1 MQTLVLVIQTLALIV
16 SVATL
21 VCSIV
26 VYVKL
31 RKSLSDCETR
41 NSVDLNPILREVIDR
56 ADAGKAAKDHWEVM
70 KEIRD
75 KKIRQ
80 AVRLG
85 ATRYRIAQETGI
97 TESQIGRIVR

>member
-31 RKSLSDCETR
+31 RKSLSD
-41 NSVDLNPILREVIDR
+41 
-56 ADAGKAAKDHWEVM
+56 WE
-70 KEIRD
+70 
-75 KKIRQ
+75 
-80 AVRLG
+80 
-85 ATRYRIAQETGI
+85 
-97 TESQIGRIVR
+97 S

>member
-31 RKSLSDCETR
+31 RKSLSD
-41 NSVDLNPILREVIDR
+41 
-56 ADAGKAAKDHWEVM
+56 
-70 KEIRD
+70 
-75 KKIRQ
+75 
-80 AVRLG
+80 
-85 ATRYRIAQETGI
+85 QE
-97 TESQIGRIVR
+97 S

>member
-31 RKSLSDCETR
+31 RKSLSDCETTHE
-41 NSVDLNPILREVIDR
+41 L
-56 ADAGKAAKDHWEVM
+56 K
-70 KEIRD
+70 
-75 KKIRQ
+75 
-80 AVRLG
+80 
-85 ATRYRIAQETGI
+85 
-97 TESQIGRIVR
+97 